1 MSLPKIETSD
11 LTNKGVV
18 GLPDEPGYSYTEMQE
33 KLDELALDVIVPKF
47 NDLSDA
53 LDDMLNVNEITV
65 PTDAWVSNSHAT
77 YTKKAVIESD
87 KFSSTFIPIVVDMI
101 PSDGSA
107 FFSDGELTAMSLL
120 NQNVE
125 FSDTDVTFYAKGVPS
140 TSLKFRIRGGDE

>member
-1 MSLPKIETSD
+1 MSLPKIEASD

-18 GLPDEPGYSYTEMQE
+18 GMPDEPGLSSTAMQE

-53 LDDMLNVNEITV
+53 LDGMLNVNEITI
-65 PTDAWVSNSHAT
+65 PTTAWTSNTHET

-87 KFSSTFIPIVVDMI
+87 KFSDTFIPTSVDMI
-101 PSDGSA
+101 PSDGTA

-125 FSDTDVTFYAKGVPS
+125 FSDEAVTFYAKGIPS
-140 TSLKFRIRGGDE
+140 TNLKFRIRGGDE